1 MHPEQLAPF
10 LPILLALIGAV
21 VALVLK
27 GVRRI
32 RGTGQPSDERKD
44 LLFNPAEHSFLGV
57 LKQILGNEYRII
69 RKVRIADII
78 RPQEGSS
85 QSAGMSALDRI
96 SSQHLDFAVC
106 DPRTM
111 QVVGV
116 IELDEPGHDG
126 TSRRRHDK
134 LVAAALSSAGIPLV
148 RIPAQRAYT
157 PAEIRVRLSGL
168 LATANPSSWR
178 IQSRLMFRG

>member
-1 MHPEQLAPF
+1 MHLEQLVPFAPF
-10 LPILLALIGAV
+10 LVMLIVAV
-21 VALVLK
+21 VLIR
-27 GVRRI
+27 VRRS
-32 RGTGQPSDERKD
+32 GKAGKPSDKQKD

-78 RPQEGSS
+78 RPQEGFS

-96 SSQHLDFAVC
+96 ASQHLDFAVC

-116 IELDEPGHDG
+116 IELDEPSHNE
-126 TSRRRHDK
+126 TSRRRRDK

-178 IQSRLMFRG
+178 IQSRFMFRG

>member
-1 MHPEQLAPF
+1 VHSEHLVPLF
-10 LPILLALIGAV
+10 LILLILIAAV
-21 VALVLK
+21 V
-27 GVRRI
+27 I
-32 RGTGQPSDERKD
+32 RGILRRSTAGKPSAKQKD

-78 RPQEGSS
+78 RPQEGFS
-85 QSAGMSALDRI
+85 QSAHTSALNSI
-96 SSQHLDFAVC
+96 ASKHVDFAVC

-116 IELDEPGHDG
+116 IELDEPSHNE
-126 TSRRRHDK
+126 TSRRRRDK
-134 LVAAALSSAGIPLV
+134 LVAAALSSAGIPFV

-157 PAEIRVRLSGL
+157 PGEIRLRISGL
-168 LATANPSSWR
+168 FATANPSSWR
-178 IQSRLMFRG
+178 IQPRLTFYG